1 MKRMGHDV
9 WGIKNCHMDKKTKIK
24 SISIMWI
31 GAVVA
36 VAISY
41 FFREEP
47 SFKGPIIPIVILYLV
62 IGHSIVLFKKN

>member
-1 MKRMGHDV
+1 
-9 WGIKNCHMDKKTKIK
+9 
-24 SISIMWI
+24 MWI

-62 IGHSIVLFKKN
+62 IGHFIVLFKKN